1 MNKFFST
8 LLLAMVCAMTAWA
21 DELVSGEYYRIC
33 SADGTSALSNGGSAS
48 NNVVLRMCAV
58 DADDQ
63 GQVWQLTESN
73 GYWQIKSAV
82 GNVCI
87 DNPSESHASWSNQVL
102 QWQTSGGNNQK
113 WKFEAADEDFYMIP
127 YESVDG
133 SKSYGYDSNG
143 YVTYQAKGADNTRFL
158 LKRVSSEPLKPLQLN
173 GYYTLQPVSVY
184 PDFNF
189 KSEGRFLSFSE
200 KGTCSLAEEYVYNTA
215 CLKFTTDAEGVLRIT
230 LPHRGEYVYS
240 TGSGLKSLAD
250 TNDSKL
256 SSATFALY
264 ADDERITPDTRL
276 ALTLSTAAPT
286 GDNSSVRAFMPST
299 SGTSISLQSKSL
311 VYAQCYRLISI
322 PAGEA
327 VAELAQALTEANAL
341 LPELAEDQATAL
353 GAAISLAQS
362 ECDYPYLTPAEAASQ
377 TAQLKEAVALAKS
390 SSAASST
397 KPTGIGEAETKV
409 PVVDVRGGRITV
421 SGADHVRIYNT
432 AGQSVQQGTVLSA
445 GVYVVVADGVSM
457 KVAL

>member
-8 LLLAMVCAMTAWA
+8 LLLAMVCTMTAWA
-21 DELVSGEYYRIC
+21 DGLVSGEYYRIC

-82 GNVCI
+82 GEVCI
-87 DNPSESHASWSNQVL
+87 DNPSEAHASWSNQVL

-113 WKFEAADEDFYMIP
+113 WKFEAADDDFYMIP
-127 YESVDG
+127 YESADG
-133 SKSYGYDSNG
+133 SKSYGYDANG

-173 GYYTLQPVSVY
+173 GYYTLQPVSIY
-184 PDFNF
+184 PDFNY
-189 KSEGRFLSFSE
+189 KSEGRFLSFTD
-200 KGTCSLAEEYVYNTA
+200 KGVCSLAEDYTYQNA
-215 CLKFTTDAEGVLRIT
+215 CLKFTTDENGVLRIT
-230 LPHRGEYVYS
+230 LPHREEYVYS
-240 TGSGLKSLAD
+240 TGTGLKSLAQ
-250 TNDSKL
+250 TNESKL
-256 SSATFALY
+256 ANADFALY
-264 ADDERITPDTRL
+264 ANEAQLTPHTLL
-276 ALTLSTAAPT
+276 ALTLSSVAPT
-286 GDNSSVRAFMPST
+286 GDNSTIKAFVPST
-299 SGTSISLQSKSL
+299 SGTSISTQYKSL
-311 VYAQCYRLISI
+311 VYVQCFRLVSI

-327 VAELAQALTEANAL
+327 AAELAKALSEANAL
-341 LPELAEDQATAL
+341 LPELSEDQAAAL
-353 GAAISLAQS
+353 GAAITLAQS
-362 ECDYPYLTPAEAASQ
+362 ECDYPYLTPAEAANQ
-377 TAQLKEAVALAKS
+377 TAQLKEAVALAKA

-397 KPTGIGEAETKV
+397 KPTGIGEAETKA
-409 PVVDVRGGRITV
+409 PVVDVRGGRINV
-421 SGADHVRIYNT
+421 SGATDVRIYNA
-432 AGQSVQQGTVLSA
+432 AGQSVQQNQVLNA